1 LQQPPFLFHQEV
13 PNHGGAKLY
22 ELIPMG
28 KENDKR
34 IYLVKKRF
42 GSMWKLVTING
53 SLLKI
58 TGTEQAITVLKRLEK
73 AENNSN
79 LDLGK

>member
-42 GSMWKLVTING
+42 GTMWKLVSING
-53 SLLKI
+53 TPLILK
-58 TGTEQAITVLKRLEK
+58 GSEKAITILKRLEDSEK
-73 AENNSN
+73 
-79 LDLGK
+79 